1 MSSISSLRSGLVFH
15 LILAITTTLSL
26 QFIENDFELKV
37 PEIEIQTHNQN
48 QVLTDSVS
56 RNPRIF
62 STFFSEEISS
72 NSDEVDDE
80 VPMSADP
87 ALYWAKLKR
96 NSLRKKGSLKGSFTT
111 NKGIVSFYMIKISFC
126 HQNFTLLLK
135 RYFLGST
142 KSNLNYA
149 FLKPEKYEVKESENC
164 KPASPIRIVEIELK
178 IMSKSKMFLN

>member
-1 MSSISSLRSGLVFH
+1 MSSLVFNF
-15 LILAITTTLSL
+15 ILTTSSTLSL

-37 PEIEIQTHNQN
+37 PQIEVQTHNQS
-48 QVLTDSVS
+48 QVLTNTVS

-62 STFFSEEISS
+62 STFFSEQINS

-111 NKGIVSFYMIKISFC
+111 NKGIVTFYMIKISFC

-135 RYFLGST
+135 RYFLGHT

-149 FLKPEKYEVKESENC
+149 FLKPEKYEVKESEDC

-178 IMSKSKMFLN
+178 IMSKSKMVSKLF